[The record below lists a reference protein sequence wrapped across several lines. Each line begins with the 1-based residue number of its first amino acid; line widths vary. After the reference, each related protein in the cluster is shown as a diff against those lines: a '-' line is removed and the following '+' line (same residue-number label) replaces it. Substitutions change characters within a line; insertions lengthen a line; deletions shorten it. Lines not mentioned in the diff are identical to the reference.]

1 MEESRKIMLKVDG
14 LRAYY
19 KTRSGER
26 IRAVDNIS
34 FNLMEGE
41 ILGIAGESGCGKS
54 TLAMAMSGLFLPP
67 LTYESGSVFLDGE
80 NIIGKK
86 EEELRKKI
94 LGRKYSYIPQS
105 AMNALNPTLK
115 IKNFVIDL
123 LKEHDPRMS
132 KKKVLDLTTE
142 RFESLSL
149 PPWVIDLYPLELS
162 GGMKQRVVI
171 AVSTLMNPKV
181 VVADEP
187 TSALDV
193 TSQKIV
199 IKLIKELFDE
209 GIVKSV
215 IFITHEL
222 PILRHVCDRIAVMYA
237 GEFVEIGETEGII
250 FNPIHPYSQALMQS
264 ILVPEVG
271 IKGKKLPN
279 LPGSPPDLRKP
290 IKGCRFADRCYLAIE
305 DCRKEAIGMVEFD
318 GRKVRCIRVDHIKAK
333 EEVVPHVQQ

>member
-1 MEESRKIMLKVDG
+1 MKEFRKIILEIKSLK
-14 LRAYY
+14 AYY
-19 KTRSGER
+19 KTRSRER
-26 IRAVDNIS
+26 IRAVDNVS

-67 LTYESGSVFLDGE
+67 LTYESGAVFLDGE

-115 IKNFVIDL
+115 IKSFVIDL
-123 LKEHDPRMS
+123 LKEHHPDMN
-132 KKKVLDLTTE
+132 KKEILDLTTE
-142 RFESLSL
+142 RLKSLSL

-199 IKLIKELFDE
+199 IKLIKDLFDE

-222 PILRHVCDRIAVMYA
+222 PILRHVCERIAVMYA
-237 GEFVEIGETEGII
+237 GEFVEMGKTEDII
-250 FNPIHPYSQALMQS
+250 FNPLHPYSKALMQS

-305 DCRKEAIGMVEFD
+305 DCRKETINMMEVGDRE
-318 GRKVRCIRVDHIKAK
+318 VRCIRVNHIKAK
-333 EEVVPHVQQ
+333 EEVSPYV

>member
-80 NIIGKK
+80 NVIGKK

-132 KKKVLDLTTE
+132 KNKVLDLTTE

-209 GIVKSV
+209 GIVKRGFNA
-215 IFITHEL
+215 I
-222 PILRHVCDRIAVMYA
+222 Y
-237 GEFVEIGETEGII
+237 IGTG
-250 FNPIHPYSQALMQS
+250 
-264 ILVPEVG
+264 
-271 IKGKKLPN
+271 
-279 LPGSPPDLRKP
+279 
-290 IKGCRFADRCYLAIE
+290 
-305 DCRKEAIGMVEFD
+305 
-318 GRKVRCIRVDHIKAK
+318 GRNKR
-333 EEVVPHVQQ
+333 

>member
-80 NIIGKK
+80 NVIGKK

-132 KKKVLDLTTE
+132 KNKVLDLTTE

-199 IKLIKELFDE
+199 IKLIKSF
-209 GIVKSV
+209 
-215 IFITHEL
+215 
-222 PILRHVCDRIAVMYA
+222 
-237 GEFVEIGETEGII
+237 
-250 FNPIHPYSQALMQS
+250 
-264 ILVPEVG
+264 
-271 IKGKKLPN
+271 
-279 LPGSPPDLRKP
+279 
-290 IKGCRFADRCYLAIE
+290 
-305 DCRKEAIGMVEFD
+305 
-318 GRKVRCIRVDHIKAK
+318 
-333 EEVVPHVQQ
+333 

>member
-132 KKKVLDLTTE
+132 KNKVLDLTTE

-149 PPWVIDLYPLELS
+149 PP
-162 GGMKQRVVI
+162 G
-171 AVSTLMNPKV
+171 
-181 VVADEP
+181 
-187 TSALDV
+187 
-193 TSQKIV
+193 
-199 IKLIKELFDE
+199 
-209 GIVKSV
+209 
-215 IFITHEL
+215 
-222 PILRHVCDRIAVMYA
+222 
-237 GEFVEIGETEGII
+237 
-250 FNPIHPYSQALMQS
+250 
-264 ILVPEVG
+264 
-271 IKGKKLPN
+271 
-279 LPGSPPDLRKP
+279 
-290 IKGCRFADRCYLAIE
+290 
-305 DCRKEAIGMVEFD
+305 
-318 GRKVRCIRVDHIKAK
+318 
-333 EEVVPHVQQ
+333 